1 MKARLSHRTK
11 RTVRAQARRDER
23 GVALVMVTGALVV
36 LMVMLAEFQDEIGAE
51 VAAATSARDSVQ
63 AEYYARSSLNLSR
76 LLIATEPTIRAA
88 IAPLFMMM
96 KKAPPQLPVWEFS
109 DRILGAFNGDDEAE
123 AFTSTFGSDPS
134 SGKNLKLPGGHFEL
148 SVVDE
153 DSMINVNQASSN
165 DIARIRLGKQIMGL
179 ISPAQFNPLFE
190 QKDGQGQF
198 TDRMQT
204 CQAIVDWADI
214 DEVAFVCDFGS
225 TAQSQGVEDG
235 YYGQLLKPYRRKNAP
250 YDSLEE
256 LRMVRGLKDDFWAT
270 FVQPDPTKPKKRVMT
285 VWGQGVVNVNTANP
299 QTLHAVVC
307 SGAPTAEMCTNPT
320 QAGTFIM
327 GVTMARGISMGAPLF
342 GNSKDFVDMMTGKG
356 QLGPILTGM
365 GLKPVKFQSEA
376 DFAKNISTESKMFS
390 IYSVGVKKGYKRETR
405 VSLHAVVDFRGAAS
419 LSAATPA
426 AGTPATSTTTTSTSA
441 INQPNTGGQM
451 VYFRVE

>member
-1 MKARLSHRTK
+1 MKGR
-11 RTVRAQARRDER
+11 ARRKKDER
-23 GVALVMVTGALVV
+23 GVALLMVTGALVV
-36 LMVMLAEFQDEIGAE
+36 LMVMLTEFQDEMGAE
-51 VAAATSARDSVQ
+51 VAAATSARDAVQ

-109 DRILGAFNGDDEAE
+109 DRILGAFNGEDESQS
-123 AFTSTFGSDPS
+123 FTSTFGSDPNN
-134 SGKNLKLPGGHFEL
+134 GKNLKLPGGHFEL
-148 SVVDE
+148 SVIDE

-179 ISPAQFNPLFE
+179 ISPPQFNPIFE

-198 TDRMQT
+198 SDRRQT
-204 CQAIVDWADI
+204 CQAMVDWADV
-214 DEVAFVCDFGS
+214 DEVAFVCDFGA

-235 YYGQLLKPYRRKNAP
+235 YYGQLPKPYRRKNAP

-256 LRMVRGLKDDFWAT
+256 LRLVRGIKDDFWAT
-270 FVQPDPTKPKKRVMT
+270 FIEPDPTKPKKRVMT

-307 SGAPTAEMCTNPT
+307 SGAPTAEICTDPT
-320 QAGTFIM
+320 QAATFIM

-342 GNSKDFVDMMTGKG
+342 GNAQDFIQMMTGKG
-356 QLGPILTGM
+356 QLGPILAGM

-405 VSLHAVVDFRGAAS
+405 VSLHAVVDFRGAAGLAS
-419 LSAATPA
+419 PTASTSSATP
-426 AGTPATSTTTTSTSA
+426 GTTNPGTTGAVNT
-441 INQPNTGGQM
+441 PNTGGQM